1 MKTTFRAAGAVAL
14 AALALCGFAGQD
26 GYFGDP
32 DGRNYGDP
40 QFAASQALC
49 RAVRDRAP
57 PPEDLPDAATA
68 KTLEGCSSEALYYGI
83 GMTPDPVRARQCAI
97 LEMKNQDKPYEAF
110 AGAGMLMTIYA
121 NGRGARKDLDLAV
134 HMACAVWGAPVD
146 NDNLVQA
153 LDLRRRGGSASE
165 PFDYCSDVM
174 IGASNVSGPMCLT
187 HEAQVAEPVRAARLA
202 VLTRDFSPAAR
213 QAYEAL
219 NAAEARFIQVRQD
232 NESPPGAQNR
242 GVPLRISEDARDV
255 HVEQLEQLSGSA
267 RVTGAGEHRSYD
279 RSLNQVYR
287 VALGELP
294 PRQEAQAGD
303 ITREGVRET
312 ERAWIAY
319 RDAWLVFAPIAWPGA
334 STEAL
339 AARLTRDRVGQLA
352 CILADFEIDPS
363 YAQRCSGY

>member
-14 AALALCGFAGQD
+14 AALALCGFASQD
-26 GYFGDP
+26 GYFGEP
-32 DGRNYGDP
+32 DGRSYGEP

-57 PPEDLPDAATA
+57 PPKDLPDAATA
-68 KTLEGCSSEALYYGI
+68 RALAGCSSEALYYGI
-83 GMTPDPVRARQCAI
+83 GMAADPAKARQCAI
-97 LEMKNQDKPYEAF
+97 LEMSDPDKQYEPF

-121 NGRGARKDLDLAV
+121 NGRGAKKDLDLAV

-153 LDLRRRGGSASE
+153 LDARRRGGPADE
-165 PFDYCSDVM
+165 RFDYCSDVM
-174 IGASNVSGPMCLT
+174 IGASNVSGPMCLA
-187 HEAQVAEPVRAARLA
+187 HEARAAEPVRAAKLA

-213 QAYEAL
+213 QAYKAL

-242 GVPLRISEDARDV
+242 GVPLRIAEDARDI
-255 HVEQLEQLSGSA
+255 HVEQLEQLSGST
-267 RVTGAGEHRSYD
+267 RVTGAGEHRAYD

-287 VALGELP
+287 AALGELP
-294 PRQEAQAGD
+294 ARQEAQAGD
-303 ITREGVRET
+303 ITRDGVRET
-312 ERAWIAY
+312 ERAWIVY
-319 RDAWLVFAPIAWPGA
+319 RDAWLAFAPVAWPKA

-363 YAQRCSGY
+363 YAQRCSDY